1 MHKLRDLNPFHE
13 RFGYLSLVAIGIAVL
28 ALGLLLRSDLFLS
41 VVNFVLE
48 LLGWVGILG
57 GVAVAAAG
65 VVAHGQQNGWW
76 EGIIERSGQ
85 SGKRFPMIRGPV
97 QLRCVPARASIL
109 LPALDDHKLLRRG
122 AGHGVR
128 NRHHGH
134 NPGGRHSIGRGG
146 RRLRHRRRAGQRSRA
161 AVRRGAC
168 SCNCRSVAL
177 FFLPEGQG
185 RYIRAGLAGAGL
197 VCILAFVFLTLSSTA
212 SELGV
217 GIGEL
222 GDAGVGI
229 GWQIGFWLS
238 LLALVVAVVLQLVPM
253 PFADEEKPQGGNGD
267 LNPGQ
272 RGTPEI
278 GDDPDGEG

>member
-85 SGKRFPMIRGPV
+85 SGKRFPMVRGLSSSV
-97 QLRCVPARASIL
+97 VFL
-109 LPALDDHKLLRRG
+109 LVLLFFFLPWMTISCFDEELVTVSGTDIMGITQVDDIPSGVADDDYGIGDALGSEAALLYVAALLAI
-122 AGHGVR
+122 AG
-128 NRHHGH
+128 
-134 NPGGRHSIGRGG
+134 GG
-146 RRLRHRRRAGQRSRA
+146 
-161 AVRRGAC
+161 
-168 SCNCRSVAL
+168 L

-253 PFADEEKPQGGNGD
+253 PFAGEEKPQGGNGD

>member
-1 MHKLRDLNPFHE
+1 MHNLRDLNPFHE
-13 RFGYLSLVAIGIAVL
+13 RFGYLSLVAIGIVAL
-28 ALGLLLRSDLFLS
+28 ALGLLLRSDFFLN

-57 GVAVAAAG
+57 GVAIAAAG
-65 VVAHGQQNGWW
+65 VVALGQQNGWW
-76 EGIIERSGQ
+76 EGFIERSGQ
-85 SGKRFPMIRGPV
+85 SGKRFPMVRG
-97 QLRCVPARASIL
+97 LSSSIVFL
-109 LPALDDHKLLRRG
+109 LVLLFFFLPWMTISCFDEELVTVSATDIMGITQVDDIPSGVADDDYGIGDALGSEAALLYVATLLVIA
-122 AGHGVR
+122 AG
-128 NRHHGH
+128 
-134 NPGGRHSIGRGG
+134 
-146 RRLRHRRRAGQRSRA
+146 
-161 AVRRGAC
+161 
-168 SCNCRSVAL
+168 AL
-177 FFLPEGQG
+177 FFLPEGQA

-197 VCILAFVFLTLSSTA
+197 VCILAFVYLTLSSTA

-222 GDAGVGI
+222 EDAGVGI

-253 PFADEEKPQGGNGD
+253 PFADEEIAQSGNGD
-267 LNPGQ
+267 TSAGQ

>member
-1 MHKLRDLNPFHE
+1 MRRLQEINPLYDRYGH
-13 RFGYLSLVAIGIAVL
+13 LSLVAFGGGVL
-28 ALGLLLRSDLFLS
+28 ALGLLLRSDFFLS

-48 LLGWVGILG
+48 LIGWAGILG

-76 EGIIERSGQ
+76 EGLIERSGQ
-85 SGKRFPMIRGPV
+85 SGKRFPMIRGLSSSV
-97 QLRCVPARASIL
+97 VFL
-109 LPALDDHKLLRRG
+109 LVLLFFFLPWMTISCFDEELVTVSGTDIMGITRVDDIPSGVADDDYGIGDALGSEAALLYVAALLVI
-122 AGHGVR
+122 AG
-128 NRHHGH
+128 
-134 NPGGRHSIGRGG
+134 
-146 RRLRHRRRAGQRSRA
+146 
-161 AVRRGAC
+161 
-168 SCNCRSVAL
+168 VAL